1 MTSSEKIQSILSA
14 ECKNYAVYPDFH
26 CGKGENYITHEII
39 TEQDAMF
46 ADDSPHEQIDTLRV
60 HIFTKQNPT
69 IIKKAVRAA
78 LRLGGF
84 SISYTEQFRE
94 SDTSYNH
101 VIIQVVAL
109 GEAD

>member
-1 MTSSEKIQSILSA
+1 MTSSEKIQTILSA

-26 CGKGENYITHEII
+26 YGKGENYIIHEII
-39 TEQDAMF
+39 MEQDTLF
-46 ADDSPHEQIDTLRV
+46 ADDVPHEQIDTLRV
-60 HIFTKQNPT
+60 HIFTKQNPNS
-69 IIKKAVRAA
+69 IKKAVRTA
-78 LRLGGF
+78 LRFGGF

-94 SDTSYNH
+94 SDTGYNH